1 MSRILRERGTFSP
14 LCSKLKK
21 KGDFMK
27 KRFKQRT
34 KKIVVSVLILA
45 MMFSFMP
52 INYNVASA
60 ETVPNYDVE
69 KAVNYAKAHYDDG
82 GTALEPDRE
91 DCTQFVRECFEAGG
105 VPKDE
110 NRVGYDDRIPY
121 GYTVDDY
128 ISYMVDN
135 GYAEVYPL
143 KTEKQDWSNPQWY
156 VRAEDNK
163 DVLSVGDGILYY
175 CTECKTNYHM
185 SINTGVDE
193 KGFVL
198 YHAQNSSVGGEPLCL
213 IGCSHCGASK
223 EKVELS
229 SIHIT
234 SIENNYAT
242 EFNNKAVSGLKAR
255 RVGDNKISISWD
267 KVDGAS
273 GYKLFVKAG
282 KNQAFSLVTDT
293 KETSCI
299 YTEKNAGANY
309 YFAVR
314 PYFEKDGKTY
324 VGKLSSDAHNNE
336 YLLPPAGVT
345 ATLDAGT
352 GKVNVKWQSV
362 PGASSYEVYR
372 ATSVDGTYSK
382 VFSLEGTSYISE
394 MLYPDS
400 SYYYKVKAINK
411 NNSAGNSDFSDAVKV
426 TTGKLTAPVVKTEIT
441 DKGIAI
447 SWDKVV
453 YANSYHVT
461 RAKEPNGKYWDM
473 GTISGNKMNNSGLT
487 PGQVYYYKVEALNT
501 NKPGSSAVSEVV
513 AQIAKLAQPS
523 AKTTNDSAGKPVV
536 SWGKVNGADSYEV
549 YRATS
554 TNGTY
559 SKVQTTSAVSY
570 TDTSAVKGKTYYY
583 KVKAVSKL
591 DENAASESNTVSA
604 VCKAESAAVERF
616 AGNNRYATAMAVA
629 DSLKKAQGVDKF
641 DSVIVAY
648 GDNYADALAGS
659 YLAKVKNA
667 PILVV
672 NEYAE
677 SSVKDYINKNVKNNG
692 NVYLLGGEGV
702 VSKRFENSLTGY
714 NVKRLGGSD
723 RFATNLNILKEAGVK
738 SEDVLVCSAFSFADS
753 LSASAV
759 GKPILL
765 VDSGLTSAQKAY
777 LSGLSSQNYYL
788 IGGTGA
794 VTETVRSEVGKYGKV
809 ARVSGANRYATS
821 KAIADKFFPNGS
833 SGIVI
838 ASGDDFP
845 DGLTGGPLAMAKSA
859 PLFLVNSGNANY
871 AKDYVSK
878 NEAGLVTVVGGQ
890 GVVPDKVVNGIIG

>member
-1 MSRILRERGTFSP
+1 
-14 LCSKLKK
+14 
-21 KGDFMK
+21 MK
-27 KRFKQRT
+27 KRFNRGT
-34 KKIVVSVLILA
+34 KKIVVSVLIAA
-45 MMFSFMP
+45 MIFSFVP
-52 INYNVASA
+52 VSYNTASA
-60 ETVPNYDVE
+60 ETVPDYDVE

-82 GTALEPDRE
+82 GTVLEPGRE

-110 NRVGYDDRIPY
+110 NRVGYDDGKPY
-121 GYTVDDY
+121 GYNVDDY
-128 ISYMVDN
+128 MYYLVNN
-135 GYAEVYPL
+135 GYAEVHDI
-143 KTEKQDWSNPQWY
+143 KTEKQEWSNPQWY
-156 VRAEDNK
+156 VRAESNK
-163 DVLSVGDGILYY
+163 DVLSVGDGVIYY
-175 CTECKTNYHM
+175 CTNCNMYYHM
-185 SINTGVDE
+185 SIVTGIDE
-193 KGFVL
+193 KGFAL

-213 IGCSHCGASK
+213 IGCSQCGASK
-223 EKVELS
+223 EKVQLS

-234 SIENNYAT
+234 SIKNNYAT
-242 EFNNKAVSGLKAR
+242 DFNNKTVSGLKAN

-267 KVDGAS
+267 KVEGAA

-282 KNQAFSLVTDT
+282 KNQAFALVTDT
-293 KETSCI
+293 KETSYI
-299 YTEKNAGANY
+299 HTEKNAGANY

-324 VGKLSSDAHNNE
+324 VGKLSQDAHNNE
-336 YLLPPAGVT
+336 YLLPPAGVS
-345 ATLDAGT
+345 ATLDAAT

-362 PGASSYEVYR
+362 PGAHSYEVYM
-372 ATSVDGTYSK
+372 ATSENGTYSK
-382 VFSLEGTSYISE
+382 VFSLEGTSYRSE

-411 NNSAGNSDFSDAVKV
+411 NNAAGNSDFSKPVKV
-426 TTGKLTAPVVKTEIT
+426 ATGSLTAPVVKTQIT
-441 DKGIAI
+441 DTGIAI

-453 YANSYHVT
+453 YANSYKVT
-461 RAKEPNGKYWDM
+461 RANELNGKYWDM
-473 GTISGNKMNNSGLT
+473 GTISGNKMNNSNLT

-501 NKPGSSAVSEVV
+501 NKPGSSAVSNVV
-513 AQIAKLAQPS
+513 AQIAKLSS
-523 AKTTNDSAGKPVV
+523 ASVKATNDSAGRPVI
-536 SWGKVNGADSYEV
+536 SWGKVTGADSYEV
-549 YRATS
+549 YRSAS
-554 TNGTY
+554 ENGTY
-559 SKVQTTSAVSY
+559 TKVYTSSSVNF
-570 TDTSAVKGKTYYY
+570 TDTSAVKGQTYYY

-591 DENAASESNTVSA
+591 DENASSESSIVSA

-629 DSLKKAQGVDKF
+629 DSLKKAQGIDKF

-677 SSVKDYINKNVKNNG
+677 TGVKQYIDKNVKKNG

-738 SEDVLVCSAFSFADS
+738 NEDILVCSAFSFADS

-765 VDSGLTSAQKAY
+765 VDSSLTSAQKAY
-777 LSGLSSQNYYL
+777 LNGLSSQNYYL

-794 VTETVRSEVGKYGKV
+794 VTEKVKSEIGKYGKV
-809 ARVSGANRYATS
+809 SRVSGDNRYATS
-821 KAIADKFFPNGS
+821 KAIADKFFPDGS
-833 SGIVI
+833 SSIVI

-859 PLFLVNSGNANY
+859 PLFLVNSGNTGNAKAYVANN
-871 AKDYVSK
+871 K
-878 NEAGLVTVVGGQ
+878 AGLITVVGGT
-890 GVVPDKVVNGIIG
+890 GVVPDKIVNDIIG